1 MAKVCGKKTDL
12 RQLSVKRSFYFLT
25 LQPKDPGKLR
35 DTCFAVSEYE

>member
-25 LQPKDPGKLR
+25 LQPKDTGKLR
-35 DTCFAVSEYE
+35 NAGFTVPVNE